1 MKKQRKQVIAWCM
14 LFILCLLPV
23 FSAGIPVRAEETEK
37 KNTKITIK
45 PASDFTLKIPAGWK
59 DNYVVKGTKKKKRD
73 SYLGFYSKKCYK
85 QTKQGWLFSI
95 ARYKDDSYKD
105 NMPAYE
111 LVGEWDGFYYVAIFP
126 TDVQTEG
133 STKKAKKQ
141 YNKLNKSV
149 EKVVK
154 SIRKVEK

>member
-1 MKKQRKQVIAWCM
+1 MKNIRFIILAAVIA
-14 LFILCLLPV
+14 LSFV
-23 FSAGIPVRAEETEK
+23 TGYSSARKKEIVLAAEK

-59 DNYVVKGTKKKKRD
+59 DNYVVKGTKKKKSD

-85 QTKQGWLFSI
+85 QTKEGWLFSI

-111 LVGEWDGFYYVAIFP
+111 LVGEWDGIYYVAIFP

-133 STKKAKKQ
+133 ATKKAKKQ

-149 EKVVK
+149 EKVVR
-154 SIRKVEK
+154 SIRKVGK